1 MKLKRISYLLLVAIT
16 ILFNSCTSDPV
27 NPEIDE
33 VSLEDIEIQNFM
45 WRSMNLWYYW
55 QSRVPDLADSKIEN
69 TSDYLDYL
77 NNNPDPQNFI
87 ESLLDPEDRFTF
99 YSDDYTELTNT
110 LSGISKS
117 NGLEFGLVLE
127 AEDSDKVILY
137 TKYTIKNSDAERQG
151 VQRGDLF
158 NRVNGTPI
166 TTSNYVELLF
176 STDDSYTLG
185 RVEYIDGDFVD
196 NEDSVLLTKEE
207 NLAEHPIYLD
217 TIFSIEDKKV
227 GYLMYNAF
235 IANYDTEVMAVFDE
249 FQSNGV
255 NEVVLDLR
263 YNSGGATAS
272 ARKIASRIYNATEE
286 TVFARQDWNEKWN
299 EAFGNQLEDY
309 FDTEKGI
316 NLQRVF
322 ILTETTSA
330 SASEL
335 LINGLDPH
343 MQVIHIGDTTRGK
356 NEFSIT
362 LVDDVSG
369 YSNFPFLYHPSREP
383 YINSNVS
390 WALQPLV
397 GRYENSVGF
406 SDYITGL
413 VPDIIQSESVLNM
426 GQLGSITEPLLAK
439 AIEQITGVVSSSRE
453 AELLTVENGPKKTI
467 EFKRP
472 YMDVTIKN

>member
-1 MKLKRISYLLLVAIT
+1 MTSKRISYALLVAAT

-33 VSLEDIEIQNFM
+33 LSLEDIEIQNFI

-55 QSRVPDLADSKIEN
+55 QSRVPNLADSKIEN
-69 TSDYLDYL
+69 TSDYIDYL
-77 NNNPDPQNFI
+77 NANPDPENFI
-87 ESLLDPEDRFTF
+87 KSLLDPEDRFTF
-99 YSDDYTELTNT
+99 YSDNYTELANT
-110 LSGISKS
+110 LSGISES

-127 AEDSDKVILY
+127 EEDSENVILY

-158 NRVNGTPI
+158 NRVNGIPI
-166 TTSNYVELLF
+166 TTSNYFELLF

-185 RVEYIDGDFVD
+185 KVEYVEGDFID
-196 NEDSVLLTKEE
+196 SDESVLLTKEE

-217 TIFSIEDKKV
+217 TILTVEEKKI

-263 YNSGGATAS
+263 YNSGGSTAS

-299 EAFGNQLEDY
+299 EAFGSQLDDY
-309 FDTEKGI
+309 FDTNKGL
-316 NLQRVF
+316 NLQRVY

-343 MQVIHIGDTTRGK
+343 MQVIHIGDKTRGK

-369 YSNFPFLYHPSREP
+369 YSNFPFLYHPSRESF
-383 YINSNVS
+383 INYNVS

-406 SDYITGL
+406 SDYTDGL
-413 VPDIIQSESVLNM
+413 APDFIQSESVLNM
-426 GQLGSITEPLLAK
+426 GQIGSINEPLLAK
-439 AIEQITGVVSSSRE
+439 AIEHITGGVSTSRE
-453 AELLTVENGPKKTI
+453 LHNLENEPKNTI

-472 YMDVTIKN
+472 FMDVTIKN

>member
-1 MKLKRISYLLLVAIT
+1 MKLKRISYTLLVAAT
-16 ILFNSCTSDPV
+16 FLFNSCSSDPV

-55 QSRVPDLADSKIEN
+55 QSRVPNLADSKIEN
-69 TSDYLDYL
+69 TSDYIDYL
-77 NNNPDPQNFI
+77 NNNPDPENFI

-151 VQRGDLF
+151 IQRGDLF

-166 TTSNYVELLF
+166 TTSNYIELLF

-185 RVEYIDGDFVD
+185 RVEYIDGEFVD
-196 NEDSVLLTKEE
+196 SEDSVLLTKEE
-207 NLAEHPIYLD
+207 NLAEHPIFLD
-217 TIFSIEDKKV
+217 TIFTVEDKKI

-263 YNSGGATAS
+263 YNSGGSTAS
-272 ARKIASRIYNATEE
+272 ARKIASRLYNAAEE

-309 FDTEKGI
+309 FDTNKGL
-316 NLQRVF
+316 NLGRVF

-406 SDYITGL
+406 SDYTTGL

-426 GQLGSITEPLLAK
+426 GQIGSITEPLLAK

-453 AELLTVENGPKKTI
+453 S
-467 EFKRP
+467 
-472 YMDVTIKN
+472 

>member
-1 MKLKRISYLLLVAIT
+1 
-16 ILFNSCTSDPV
+16 
-27 NPEIDE
+27 
-33 VSLEDIEIQNFM
+33 
-45 WRSMNLWYYW
+45 
-55 QSRVPDLADSKIEN
+55 
-69 TSDYLDYL
+69 
-77 NNNPDPQNFI
+77 
-87 ESLLDPEDRFTF
+87 
-99 YSDDYTELTNT
+99 
-110 LSGISKS
+110 
-117 NGLEFGLVLE
+117 
-127 AEDSDKVILY
+127 
-137 TKYTIKNSDAERQG
+137 
-151 VQRGDLF
+151 
-158 NRVNGTPI
+158 
-166 TTSNYVELLF
+166 
-176 STDDSYTLG
+176 
-185 RVEYIDGDFVD
+185 
-196 NEDSVLLTKEE
+196 
-207 NLAEHPIYLD
+207 
-217 TIFSIEDKKV
+217 
-227 GYLMYNAF
+227 MYNAF

-263 YNSGGATAS
+263 YNSGGSTAS

-309 FDTEKGI
+309 FDTNKGL
-316 NLQRVF
+316 NLGRVF

-406 SDYITGL
+406 SDYTTGL

-426 GQLGSITEPLLAK
+426 GQIGSITEPLLAK

-453 AELLTVENGPKKTI
+453 SELSTAENGPKKTI

>member
-1 MKLKRISYLLLVAIT
+1 MKLKRITYPLLVGVI
-16 ILFNSCTSDPV
+16 ILLYSCSSDPV
-27 NPEIDE
+27 NPEIE
-33 VSLEDIEIQNFM
+33 QVSLKDIEIQNFM

-55 QSRVPDLADSKIEN
+55 QSRVPNLADSKIEN
-69 TSDYLDYL
+69 TSDYIKYL
-77 NNNPDPQNFI
+77 NANPEPENFI
-87 ESLLDPEDRFTF
+87 KSLLDPEDRFTF

-117 NGLEFGLVLE
+117 NGLEFGLVLK
-127 AEDSDKVILY
+127 AEDSEDVILY
-137 TKYTIKNSDAERQG
+137 TKYTVKNSDAERQG

-166 TTSNYVELLF
+166 TTSNYLELLF

-185 RVEYIDGDFVD
+185 KVEYVDGDFV
-196 NEDSVLLTKEE
+196 NREESVLLTKEE

-217 TIFSIEDKKV
+217 TVLTVEEKKI

-235 IANYDTEVMAVFDE
+235 IANYDTEVLAVFDE

-263 YNSGGATAS
+263 YNSGGSTAS

-299 EAFGNQLEDY
+299 EAFGSQLEDY
-309 FDTEKGI
+309 FDTNKGL
-316 NLQRVF
+316 NLQRVY

-369 YSNFPFLYHPSREP
+369 YSNFPFLYHPSRESF
-383 YINSNVS
+383 INSNVS

-397 GRYENSVGF
+397 GRYENSIGF
-406 SDYITGL
+406 SDYTNGL
-413 VPDIIQSESVLNM
+413 VPDFIQSESVLNM
-426 GQLGSITEPLLAK
+426 GQLGSTNEPLLAK
-439 AIEQITGVVSSSRE
+439 AIEHITGVVSTSRE
-453 AELLTVENGPKKTI
+453 PYKLENEPKNTI

-472 YMDVTIKN
+472 FMDVTIKN